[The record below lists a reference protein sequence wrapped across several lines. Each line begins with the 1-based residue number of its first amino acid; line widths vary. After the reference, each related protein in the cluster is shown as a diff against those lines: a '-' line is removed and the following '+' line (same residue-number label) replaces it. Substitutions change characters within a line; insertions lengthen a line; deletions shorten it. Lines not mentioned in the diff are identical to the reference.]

1 MSSIS
6 SDTYIEALGVDLE
19 TITDYTPDQLQD
31 LIEAKIANLN
41 PADQATFQE
50 NLRLELE
57 EKGDGLKA
65 LENQTED
72 VLRDSSREQDY
83 TRMAEAERILSDL
96 ADLSTVIDSLDTAI
110 IDAYQYNAF
119 TNVSTDQ
126 DYNFTYNSGALD
138 DVQSG
143 DTVTITATGTSGAGG
158 SLFESLAGSSN
169 DEGMVD
175 KDGDGVKETK
185 IDADH
190 DGVADFDVNAD
201 GFIDRAD
208 LDAAQTSRDPATGQQ
223 VFIDINPGDQC
234 SLAGYDEATKTA
246 TFKIITTEGE
256 EFFLKVAGDVNLKF
270 YGTDYFDLNQIK
282 ETWPHELAY
291 RSWDGTDTVSFGQH
305 LFDPEISDADRM
317 NAVGGYQEVK
327 DGLSTTIATV
337 QGYLEAADQSEK
349 STVGKL
355 SKDAQKTL
363 TDMIELLYATR
374 DSASGK
380 TVEDAWQEIYA
391 MLTGK
396 SEADQAALM
405 GALIFS
411 IAQNDPGNMTGF
423 FATQNDNLQTI
434 INWAALDASDNTNM
448 HSFDKLITIIL
459 NEQIG
464 TGSQYP
470 EGFVATVFSPDGK
483 TQGKWKDN
491 TENVEAL
498 EWYEDLMLASGV
510 PASAE
515 IQTALKNEAK
525 IAGVEANTKDA
536 EKSANDK
543 GYSNV
548 ISFSADDYRTMK
560 DKIDPKDT
568 NLIYSGISETNY
580 KNSIIALM
588 GLIKDGGSVPDL
600 SKAIVK
606 ALDAM
611 DDSWDGDVAGG
622 FVYYLHKT
630 APDLLLSLCAQEGWA
645 DIMAGIIKGDKEQTN
660 TMADALEILSD
671 TMGKLGKD
679 RNYGT
684 FVYGAEKLVEDI
696 VTLVAGGF
704 INTVADVVRDP
715 VDAVKDVVEDVGDVV
730 EDVVDWVGGLFSK
743 KK

>member
-50 NLRLELE
+50 TLRLELE

-138 DVQSG
+138 DIQSG

-175 KDGDGVKETK
+175 EDGDGVKETK

-190 DGVADFDVNAD
+190 NGVADFDVNAD

-208 LDAAQTSRDPATGQQ
+208 LDAAQTARDPATGQQ

-234 SLAGYDEATKTA
+234 SLVGYDEATKTA

-282 ETWPHELAY
+282 DTWPHELAY
-291 RSWDGTDTVSFGQH
+291 RCWDGTDTVSFGQH
-305 LFDPEISDADRM
+305 LFDPEISDADRL
-317 NAVGGYQEVK
+317 NAVGGYQKVK
-327 DGLSTTIATV
+327 DNLSATIATV

-349 STVGKL
+349 STVGSL
-355 SKDAQKTL
+355 GGDAQQTL

-380 TVEDAWQEIYA
+380 TIEDAWKEIYA

-396 SEADQAALM
+396 SEANQAALM
-405 GALIFS
+405 GALIYAV
-411 IAQNDPGNMTGF
+411 AQGDPANMSAF
-423 FATQNDNLQTI
+423 FATQNEAIQTMI
-434 INWAALDASDNTNM
+434 RWSEFDASDNTNY
-448 HSFDKLITIIL
+448 HSFDKLILTIL
-459 NEQIG
+459 NDQVG
-464 TGSQYP
+464 LGSAYAD
-470 EGFVATVFSPDGK
+470 GFFNMVYSADGK
-483 TQGKWKDN
+483 TEGRWEN
-491 TENVEAL
+491 HEENVEAL
-498 EWYEDLMLASGV
+498 GWYEDLVLAGGT
-510 PASAE
+510 PASSE
-515 IQTALKNEAK
+515 VQTALKNEAK
-525 IAGVEANTKDA
+525 LAGAAVEKAADEDKANA
-536 EKSANDK
+536 K

-548 ISFSADDYRTMK
+548 ISFSADDYRTMT

-568 NLIYSGISETNY
+568 NLLYSGISETNY

-679 RNYGT
+679 RNYRT
-684 FVYGAEKLVEDI
+684 FGYGAEKLVEDI

-730 EDVVDWVGGLFSK
+730 EDVGDWVGGLFSK